1 MMKAKKSCCH
11 THSAPAACVVD
22 GSLVLS
28 FPDAAEPVVWRM
40 DLAQAKEA
48 GFEIK
53 EARGKFKLIQKSG
66 SETQDIASFDER
78 DHAVAAL
85 MDVSN
90 ALQGGGHKHT
100 HAAANDT
107 GRTAGSE
114 AVQWLIAIAGVLIV
128 IGLFMYLSRIAPVDS
143 GPVAASSQTSSTDGT
158 DGDTNGVP
166 LSADE
171 FLRGQ

>member
-1 MMKAKKSCCH
+1 MTIAKKSCCH
-11 THSAPAACVVD
+11 KHSSAAARIVD

-66 SETQDIASFDER
+66 NETQDIASFDDRER
-78 DHAVAAL
+78 AVAAL

-90 ALQGGGHKHT
+90 ALQGGT
-100 HAAANDT
+100 HSPKAANDT
-107 GRTAGSE
+107 GRAAGNE

-143 GPVAASSQTSSTDGT
+143 GPAAPQSQASSVDGA